1 MFLVL
6 LAGYLCGCS
15 SVADSPDSVLAAV
28 ANARHKHLKFADAQ
42 GPLSNAQ
49 GKVIIARLEQA
60 SGKTDLLK
68 RHLAFEQALTGS
80 PLIVGN
86 KVTLLENGADTYRA
100 MFNAIEGAENNINLE
115 SFEFMDDPIGQEFA
129 DALIA
134 RQRAGI
140 QVNVIYDSFGSW
152 GTPEAFF
159 QRMRDHG
166 IRVLQFD
173 PLSPAAR
180 RFHWATAHRDHRKL
194 MIVDGRTAI
203 LGGINLSDVYSSS
216 PSSESAKRESYKPAA
231 DLGSWRDT
239 DIEIA
244 GPAVAECQK
253 LFIEHWISQR
263 GRPLSPRRYFPP
275 LSEQGNDIVRIIG
288 FAPGELS
295 LIYVTLISAINNAET
310 NVYITDA
317 YFAPDARMLD
327 AMESAARRGVDVKLL
342 VPGANTSSLV
352 EAAGRS
358 HYSNLLNAGV
368 KVYEWRGNMLH
379 AKTATVDH
387 VWSTVGSSNLDW
399 WSIVRN
405 DEVNAT
411 ILSAGFGQEMDGMFG
426 RDLENA
432 TEMDPEQWKSRSI
445 FERIYESF
453 ARMIQ
458 PML

>member
-1 MFLVL
+1 M
-6 LAGYLCGCS
+6 YLCGCGA
-15 SVADSPDSVLAAV
+15 VADSPDSVSAAL
-28 ANARHKHLKFADAQ
+28 ANAYHKHIKFADAE

-60 SGKTDLLK
+60 TGKTDILR
-68 RHLAFEQALTGS
+68 RHLTFEQAITGS

-86 KVTLLENGADTYRA
+86 KVTLLENGAETYRA
-100 MFNAIEGAENNINLE
+100 MFNAIEGADDNINLE
-115 SFEFMDDPIGQEFA
+115 SYEFTDDPIGRKFA

-134 RQRAGI
+134 KQRAGI

-152 GTPEAFF
+152 DTPEAFF
-159 QRMRDHG
+159 RRMRDNG

-194 MIVDGRTAI
+194 MIIDGRTAI

-216 PSSESAKRESYKPAA
+216 PGFGSANEEIGKPEA

-239 DIEIA
+239 DIEIE
-244 GPAVAECQK
+244 GPAAAECQR
-253 LFIEHWISQR
+253 LFIEHWISQG
-263 GRPLSPRRYFPP
+263 GRPLSPRRYFVP
-275 LSEQGNDIVRIIG
+275 LAQQGNEIVRIIG

-317 YFAPDARMLD
+317 FFAPDKRMME

-342 VPGANTSSLV
+342 VPGATTSSLV

-358 HYSNLLNAGV
+358 HYSDLLNAGV

-379 AKTATVDH
+379 AKTATVDR

-399 WSIVRN
+399 WSIARN
-405 DEVNAT
+405 DEINAT
-411 ILSAGFGQEMDGMFG
+411 IVGDEFGMEMDRMFD
-426 RDLENA
+426 RDLQNA
-432 TEMDPEQWKSRSI
+432 TEIDPEQWKERSI
-445 FERIYESF
+445 SERIYEDF

-458 PML
+458 RML